1 MLQFAAT
8 NDRAQALRSLAAAKA
23 VGSLFS
29 AANELSFALLMRLIE
44 EGDAPAASRIA
55 RCILEGKGS
64 GLGADRLSAVVI
76 HERHLAAE
84 AEGADRSVPARS
96 LLSPRELGI
105 LQLMSQGLSNRE
117 IAESSYRSLHTV
129 DAQVKKIYRKLA
141 VKSRA
146 QAVSDAIQKG
156 LLN

>member
-1 MLQFAAT
+1 MLNFSAT

-44 EGDAPAASRIA
+44 EGDALTASRIA
-55 RCILEGKGS
+55 RCILEGRGAV
-64 GLGADRLSAVVI
+64 LGAEQLSAVVTQ
-76 HERHLAAE
+76 EGHLGSE
-84 AEGADRSVPARS
+84 AEGADPSAPARS